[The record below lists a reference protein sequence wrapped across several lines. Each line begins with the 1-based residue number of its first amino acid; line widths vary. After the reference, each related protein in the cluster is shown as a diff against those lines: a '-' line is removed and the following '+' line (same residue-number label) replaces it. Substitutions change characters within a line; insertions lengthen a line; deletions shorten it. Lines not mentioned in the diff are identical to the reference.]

1 MVTER
6 TSSSPHLAR
15 QDCPLPLKL
24 PIPARIPLLYVILGV
39 LLAIS
44 VLPMYFYSVQIESMN
59 RERLKTNE
67 MLLQNTVTRSLADD
81 ISQHQEALH
90 MMLANLSSSV
100 QVMMLANPS
109 DGDSD
114 TEKSAQKLLTPELRA
129 MLENFVSSSNDIAYA
144 TLLNADAK
152 GVSAGRIEPDA
163 FLQRELER
171 AYQASREGRV
181 YSGQPL
187 MVGGGKSARTVML
200 VSSPI
205 MYGGRFLGMIGSVV
219 DMEYLIRRLRQVSL
233 TGLMPYVVDSQ
244 GRLVAGA
251 TTQYAT
257 GQDMTHFEIVRSFV
271 DVGSKA
277 QLAATREFTVNDGK
291 ETTEMLGTYS
301 PVTSLEWAVVVQ
313 KPREDAYRGIFEM
326 QRTGRLLARLA
337 VFVSVGL
344 SILSAR
350 RITHPLQV
358 LAQSSRAI
366 ARGDF
371 SQRVHLK
378 NRTEIG
384 ELADTFNTMSDEL
397 EQFVEDLKRAA
408 DENKN
413 LFMGSIQMLAGAVDE
428 KDPYTKGHSDRVTK
442 YSLMIAT
449 EMGLDPDFLEIL
461 RISAQLHD
469 VGKIGIEDRILK
481 KPGALTPEE
490 FEIMKTHTTKG
501 ANILR
506 PVPQLREML
515 PGIELHHEALNGRGY
530 PYGLKGDQIPLL
542 ARVIAVGDTFDALT
556 TNRPYQKA
564 HDPVDALR
572 IIENLS
578 GSRLDPKAVT
588 ALMAV
593 FYRGDIVIQKQVTQ
607 TVPIELPSAHPL
619 APHQPTDAL
628 TIEISRT

>member
-1 MVTER
+1 MHDGPIR
-6 TSSSPHLAR
+6 SPRLGR

-44 VLPMYFYSVQIESMN
+44 VLPMYFYSAQIETMN

-81 ISQHQEALH
+81 ISQHQDALR
-90 MMLANLSSSV
+90 MMLTNLSSSI

-109 DGDSD
+109 GKDL
-114 TEKSAQKLLTPELRA
+114 SAQKLLTPELRA

-152 GVSAGRIEPDA
+152 GISAGRIEPDA

-171 AYQASREGRV
+171 AYQAAREGRV

-187 MVGGGKSARTVML
+187 TVGGGKSARTVML

-205 MYGGRFLGMIGSVV
+205 MYDGRFLGMIGSVV
-219 DMEYLIRRLRQVSL
+219 DMDYLIRRLEQVSL
-233 TGLMPYVVDSQ
+233 SGLIPYVVDSQ
-244 GRLVAGA
+244 GRLVAAA
-251 TTQYAT
+251 TGQYAT
-257 GQDMTHFEIVRSFV
+257 GQDMSHFDIVRSFV
-271 DVGSKA
+271 GEGTRA
-277 QLAATREFTVNDGK
+277 QLAATREFTIRDGQR
-291 ETTEMLGTYS
+291 TTEMLGTYS

-313 KPREDAYRGIFEM
+313 KPREEAYRGIYEM
-326 QRTGRLLARLA
+326 QRTGRLLAWLA
-337 VFVSVGL
+337 VFVSVGM

-350 RITHPLQV
+350 RITSPLQV

-371 SQRVHLK
+371 SQRVQLK
-378 NRTEIG
+378 TRTEIG
-384 ELADTFNTMSDEL
+384 ELATTFNTMSDEL

-408 DENKN
+408 EENKA

-428 KDPYTKGHSDRVTK
+428 KDPYTRGHSDRVTK
-442 YSLMIAT
+442 YSMMIAA
-449 EMGLDPDFLEIL
+449 EMGLDPGFLEIL

-530 PYGLKGDQIPLL
+530 PYGLKGDEIPLL
-542 ARVIAVGDTFDALT
+542 ARVIAVADTFDALT

-564 HDPVDALR
+564 HDPVEALR
-572 IIENLS
+572 IIRSLS
-578 GSRLDPKAVT
+578 GQRLDPNAVA
-588 ALMAV
+588 ALLAV
-593 FYRGDIVIQKQVTQ
+593 FQRGDIRIQKSLTMQM
-607 TVPIELPSAHPL
+607 PPEL
-619 APHQPTDAL
+619 APPVAPPADALLAPADPL

>member
-1 MVTER
+1 M
-6 TSSSPHLAR
+6 
-15 QDCPLPLKL
+15 PLNL

-44 VLPMYFYSVQIESMN
+44 VLPMYFYSAQIETMN

-90 MMLANLSSSV
+90 MMLANLSSSI

-109 DGDSD
+109 GSD
-114 TEKSAQKLLTPELRA
+114 LNAQKLLTPELRA

-144 TLLNADAK
+144 TLLNGNAK
-152 GVSAGRIEPDA
+152 GISAGRIEPDA

-171 AYQASREGRV
+171 AYQAAREGRV

-187 MVGGGKSARTVML
+187 MVGSGKSARTVML

-219 DMEYLIRRLRQVSL
+219 DMDYLIRRLQQVRL

-244 GRLVAGA
+244 GRLVAAA
-251 TTQYAT
+251 TAQYAT
-257 GQDMTHFEIVRSFV
+257 GQDMSHFEIVRSFV
-271 DVGSKA
+271 GEGSKA
-277 QLAATREFTVNDGK
+277 QLAATREFTIGDGK
-291 ETTEMLGTYS
+291 DTTAMLGTYS
-301 PVTSLEWAVVVQ
+301 PVTSLDWAVVVQ
-313 KPREDAYRGIFEM
+313 KPREDAYRGIYEM
-326 QRTGRLLARLA
+326 QRTGRLLAWLA

-350 RITHPLQV
+350 RITSPLQV

-378 NRTEIG
+378 TRTEIG
-384 ELADTFNTMSDEL
+384 ELATTFNTMSEEL
-397 EQFVEDLKRAA
+397 EQFVEDLRRAA
-408 DENKN
+408 DENKA

-428 KDPYTKGHSDRVTK
+428 KDPYTRGHSDRVTK
-442 YSLMIAT
+442 YSLMIAK
-449 EMGLDPDFLEIL
+449 EMGLDPGFLEIL
-461 RISAQLHD
+461 RVSAQLHD

-530 PYGLKGDQIPLL
+530 PYGIKGDEIPLL
-542 ARVIAVGDTFDALT
+542 ARVIAVADTFDALT

-564 HDPVDALR
+564 HDPVEALR
-572 IIENLS
+572 IIQTLS
-578 GSRLDPKAVT
+578 GQRLDPKAVA
-588 ALMAV
+588 ALLAV
-593 FYRGDIVIQKQVTQ
+593 FERGEIRIQKQLTQ
-607 TVPIELPSAHPL
+607 TIPLESAAPAPAPL
-619 APHQPTDAL
+619 QPVDPL
-628 TIEISRT
+628 TVEITRT